1 MVIFNDSLRTLNDQ
15 SITLLH
21 STNEPMEDGV
31 VLKVHPPGSSVP
43 SPSFTAIPCPQSLS
57 WWWVKLS
64 HELHDPIRKDLHV
77 ISRTF
82 TLASNLHSTANH
94 INPFPL
100 LGRRISAGEVQWV
113 LPSFKTPP
121 LQYKGEF
128 SYLPKY
134 WEWLEDILSHNT
146 KVLSDAN
153 LYEPLLASLFTYDW
167 NIHVLQAF
175 LECWCAAMNTLHT
188 SVGEVSIS
196 LWDLHSIGGLP
207 MYDSFYE
214 EVVLNSKDISSLPHA
229 VVIFTWQP
237 RCILSVCLMRFPD
250 AHLRFSWFFFFFFWA
265 KMFDFFHEQCTTFSL
280 KIGHTI
286 LFTHLKIIL
295 LNVFQ
300 FSVFSY
306 IQMDPK
312 YTSKASMPPRRHM
325 ASL

>member
-43 SPSFTAIPCPQSLS
+43 SPSFTAIPCPPSLS
-57 WWWVKLS
+57 WWWVESS
-64 HELHDPIRKDLHV
+64 HELHNLIRKDLHV

-153 LYEPLLASLFTYDW
+153 LYEPLLASLFTYDR
-167 NIHVLQAF
+167 NTHVLQAF
-175 LECWCAAMNTLHT
+175 LKCWYAAMNILHT
-188 SVGEVSIS
+188 SIGEVSIN
-196 LWDLHSIGGLP
+196 LWEDRKS
-207 MYDSFYE
+207 
-214 EVVLNSKDISSLPHA
+214 VV
-229 VVIFTWQP
+229 
-237 RCILSVCLMRFPD
+237 
-250 AHLRFSWFFFFFFWA
+250 
-265 KMFDFFHEQCTTFSL
+265 
-280 KIGHTI
+280 
-286 LFTHLKIIL
+286 
-295 LNVFQ
+295 
-300 FSVFSY
+300 
-306 IQMDPK
+306 
-312 YTSKASMPPRRHM
+312 
-325 ASL
+325 